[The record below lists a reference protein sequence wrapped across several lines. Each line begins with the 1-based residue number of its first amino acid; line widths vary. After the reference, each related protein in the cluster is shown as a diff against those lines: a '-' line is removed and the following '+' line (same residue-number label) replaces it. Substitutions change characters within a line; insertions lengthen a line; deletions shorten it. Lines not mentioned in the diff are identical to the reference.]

1 MFIFSFATIL
11 EFRFTRFPE
20 TPKLSPTTS
29 QLPSTLYFSPKNHW
43 ILVFNSLRRYVD
55 NLKKMQGGRGRGN
68 PFFGFGDPFA
78 GFGGMPSLFGG
89 RDPFDDP
96 FFTQPLGGML
106 QPSPFGHA
114 GNSFMGVSPFGNAGN
129 PIMGVNSFGSSLYG
143 SNGSPFMDAHAP
155 RIHEHRQS
163 LSDSSRGLIIEELN
177 SDNEKEEPEAGHGK
191 KENPHKH
198 GRSAR
203 QHYVEQPDDGTKERE
218 LKQTQYGN
226 QFSIMHDTHS
236 RPQAHSFT
244 FESSTVTYGGSN
256 GEYYTSSSTRRAG
269 SDGLRFEEH
278 KKADSL
284 TGQAAHRISRGIY
297 DKGRAGVVGHCRQ
310 ARTHVQVGEEQ
321 VQLNHRQG
329 LGDSNKLKIRCISA
343 DI

>member
-1 MFIFSFATIL
+1 
-11 EFRFTRFPE
+11 
-20 TPKLSPTTS
+20 
-29 QLPSTLYFSPKNHW
+29 
-43 ILVFNSLRRYVD
+43 
-55 NLKKMQGGRGRGN
+55 MQGGRGRGN

-297 DKGRAGVVGHCRQ
+297 DKGHTVSRHLKSDGEVDTMQMLHNINEDELAGFEKAWKGKATKHLPGWTDGTNAHGASRGGWALPSSENARAGGRRASAAESSSRVRRQ
-310 ARTHVQVGEEQ
+310 
-321 VQLNHRQG
+321 
-329 LGDSNKLKIRCISA
+329 
-343 DI
+343 